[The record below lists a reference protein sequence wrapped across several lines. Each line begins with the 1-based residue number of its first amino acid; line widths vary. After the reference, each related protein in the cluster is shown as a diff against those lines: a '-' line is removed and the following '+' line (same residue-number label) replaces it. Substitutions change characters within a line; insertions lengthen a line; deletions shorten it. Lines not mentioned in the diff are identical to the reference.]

1 MGNQPK
7 RKFDESKKECIMM
20 WSGEY
25 IVGANDVDGNR
36 VVSASHILRYMQDA
50 ANWQMERSGLSYD
63 TLFTERGLAFVL
75 AGMRL
80 SAYAPIYSHQTI
92 TVQSWPCPSRG
103 MTFLRCYRILREN
116 LVIAEAT
123 STWALVGVQDKKLHR
138 VSEMGDIYGAE
149 PPLALDFPGRM
160 KLPDGLS
167 WSLVGEH
174 TVTYADIDMNGH
186 MNNTRYPDML
196 CGFLGSMQGKRVI
209 SMVLHFQSEA
219 PLGETLKVYCAS
231 ADGTYYLRT
240 VRANGA
246 TNVAAEILLED
257 IE

>member
-1 MGNQPK
+1 
-7 RKFDESKKECIMM
+7 MM

-36 VVSASHILRYMQDA
+36 IVSASHILRYMQDA
-50 ANWQMERSGLSYD
+50 ANWQMEKAGLSYD

-75 AGMRL
+75 AGMRM
-80 SAYAPIYSHQTI
+80 SAYAPILSHQRI

-103 MTFLRCYRILREN
+103 MTFLRCYRILRDDII
-116 LVIAEAT
+116 VAEAT

-138 VSEMGDIYGAE
+138 VSEIGDVYGAE
-149 PPLALDFPGRM
+149 PPLELDFPGRR
-160 KLPDGLS
+160 KVSPEVS

-196 CGFLGSMQGKRVI
+196 CSYLDTMAGKRVI
-209 SMVLHFQSEA
+209 SLLLHFQSEA
-219 PLGETLKVYCAS
+219 PLGETLKVYRGT
-231 ADGTYYLRT
+231 ADGIDYLRT
-240 VRANGA
+240 TRANGT
-246 TNVAAEILLED
+246 TNVEAEVLLED
-257 IE
+257 IEK

>member
-1 MGNQPK
+1 
-7 RKFDESKKECIMM
+7 MM

-36 VVSASHILRYMQDA
+36 IVSASHILRYMQDA
-50 ANWQMERSGLSYD
+50 ANWQMEKAGLSYD

-75 AGMRL
+75 AGMRM
-80 SAYAPIYSHQTI
+80 SAYAPILSHQKI

-103 MTFLRCYRILREN
+103 MTFLRCYRILRGD
-116 LVIAEAT
+116 LIVAEAT

-138 VSEMGDIYGAE
+138 VSEIGDVYGAE
-149 PPLALDFPGRM
+149 PPLELDFPGRR
-160 KLPDGLS
+160 KTPAEVS

-196 CGFLGSMQGKRVI
+196 CSYLDSMAGKRVI
-209 SMVLHFQSEA
+209 SLLLHFQSEA
-219 PLGETLKVYCAS
+219 PLGETLKVYRGT
-231 ADGTYYLRT
+231 ADGIHYLRT
-240 VRANGA
+240 TRANGT
-246 TNVAAEILLED
+246 TNVEAEVLLED
-257 IE
+257 IEK